1 MYNNYYK
8 ITQLYK
14 YGSGYIHGLDS
25 KIQSTQQLS
34 ISTTTIIVTRCTVFS
49 CYVTL
54 HVPCSVQSLLSRN
67 DFIHHI
73 SLPLCS
79 TSTGYSGWLL
89 GGSRRWNFI
98 QPFTHWGA
106 PRRADQLILISS
118 LLPPSLTSL
127 FRHLVGCVSAG
138 CNGNVS
144 GWGQRTTSRERELN
158 NINLKVKGQNVQ
170 LNSLFSFP
178 DKQFSTM
185 TLQNKCYNSKY

>member
-1 MYNNYYK
+1 MALVIYMAW
-8 ITQLYK
+8 
-14 YGSGYIHGLDS
+14 
-25 KIQSTQQLS
+25 IQSTQQLS

-67 DFIHHI
+67 DFRHHI

-89 GGSRRWNFI
+89 GGRGRWNFI

-106 PRRADQLILISS
+106 PWRADQLILISS
-118 LLPPSLTSL
+118 LLPHSLTSL
-127 FRHLVGCVSAG
+127 LRHLVGCVSAG

-158 NINLKVKGQNVQ
+158 NIKGQRSECTTQ
-170 LNSLFSFP
+170 LTL
-178 DKQFSTM
+178 QFS
-185 TLQNKCYNSKY
+185 